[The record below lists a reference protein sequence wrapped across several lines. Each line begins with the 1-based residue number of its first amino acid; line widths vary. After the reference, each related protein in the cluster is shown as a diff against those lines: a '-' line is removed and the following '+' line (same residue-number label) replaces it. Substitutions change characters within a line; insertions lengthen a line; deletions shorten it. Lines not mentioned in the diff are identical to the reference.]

1 MTPKVRGNLRK
12 LAVNFPIAMN
22 IEAKKQYMEILK
34 ERYQKAVSRKEK
46 TSILDEYCLNTGQER
61 KYSIKKFRN
70 KIRLKK
76 EGEKRK
82 PRTEKYNGLVKTA
95 LARVWKIFDYPCGQ
109 RLKSILRTETER
121 LRKLGEL
128 ACSDATAEKLKEMV
142 PSTIDLKLEHE
153 KEVEWQKRKYRGKH
167 NPLLCSKVPTKTSAE
182 LDRDNPGVEQ
192 IDFVENCGA
201 SAAGEYVNSLSIVDI
216 FSGWWE
222 GDAVMGKGQERALE
236 AIDEARKRSPIL
248 WREMHPDNGG
258 NIMNYHVYEYAIKNA
273 IEFSRSRPYKK
284 NDNCFVEQK
293 NSTHVRQVIG
303 HWRYDSD
310 EERDI
315 ISDLYQNELRLY
327 KNFFQPVMKLKEK
340 IRVGGKIKKKYD
352 EPKTPYLRLMESDKV
367 PPEKKKELRK
377 LYESLNPA
385 ELKRKIDAKL
395 KKLDEAYQKKNGSQK
410 VEANRKKLKPT
421 SVSYYIGEPMSSSVS

>member
-1 MTPKVRGNLRK
+1 
-12 LAVNFPIAMN
+12 MN
-22 IEAKKQYMEILK
+22 HEAKKQYMEILK
-34 ERYQKAVSRKEK
+34 ERYLKATSRKEK
-46 TSILDEYCLNTGQER
+46 GLILDEYCLNTGQER
-61 KYSIKKFRN
+61 KYVNKKFRN

-82 PRTEKYNGLVKTA
+82 PRKEKYDGLVRDA
-95 LARVWKIFDYPCGQ
+95 LVKIWKIFDYPCGQ
-109 RLKSILRTETER
+109 RLASILETETDR
-121 LRKLGEL
+121 LRKMKEL
-128 ACSDATAEKLKEMV
+128 VCTDATAEKLKEMA
-142 PSTIDLKLEHE
+142 PSTVDLKLEHE
-153 KEVEWQKRKYRGKH
+153 KEVEWQKRKYGGKR

-182 LDRDNPGVEQ
+182 LDRENPGVEQ

-222 GDAVMGKGQERALE
+222 GDAVMGKGQERALK
-236 AIDEARKRSPIL
+236 AIDSARIRSPIT

-258 NIMNYHVYEYAIKNA
+258 NIMNYHIYEYAGKNG

-303 HWRYDSD
+303 HWRYDSE
-310 EERDI
+310 EERKI
-315 ISDLYQNELRLY
+315 ISDLYRNELRLY

-340 IRVGGKIKKKYD
+340 VRIGGKIKKKYD
-352 EPKTPYLRLMESDKV
+352 KPKTPYQRLMESDKISV
-367 PPEKKKELRK
+367 TRKEELRK
-377 LYESLNPA
+377 IYESLNPA

-395 KKLDEAYQKKNGSQK
+395 KKLHEAYQKKNGSQK
-410 VEANRKKLKPT
+410 VEVIQKKLKPT
-421 SVSYYIGEPMSSSVS
+421 SVSYYIGQPVQL